1 MRNLFEL
8 RRSHQWLQSC
18 LAARVAASC
27 CAAHLLQIIATAAT
41 LGEIIAD
48 GFCMLVAS
56 HVQWFSLTGHI
67 WSFCVMDG
75 RTTSSLHRL
84 AAGHQQHV
92 IQLGCCVLLRQW
104 AGCSELMGVHSRVEE
119 WSTLE
124 YGRLLHQLPNWKAV
138 A

>member
-1 MRNLFEL
+1 ML
-8 RRSHQWLQSC
+8 RSA
-18 LAARVAASC
+18 LAATTAAD
-27 CAAHLLQIIATAAT
+27 IIATAAT

-48 GFCMLVAS
+48 GLCMLVAS

-92 IQLGCCVLLRQW
+92 IQLGCCVLLRQC
-104 AGCSELMGVHSRVEE
+104 AGCSELMGVHSCVE
-119 WSTLE
+119 
-124 YGRLLHQLPNWKAV
+124 
-138 A
+138 